1 MTGQPQ
7 RSLARRT
14 LRNLLLGPY
23 HFATRSFFK
32 PFGILNKFRA
42 APYFIRNLTKYSRGN
57 RRPSFRFRLR
67 NLWYRSYDR
76 FSAAGTLTFH
86 YFYQD
91 LWAAQWLFDAGM
103 KEHVDVASRLD
114 GFIAHLLSFCRV
126 TYVDIRPT
134 ALNWTNFEFRA
145 GTITDMPFAGNS
157 VSSLS
162 SLHVIEHVGLGR
174 YGDPVD
180 PLGYVHAAEELIR
193 VLKPGGTLL
202 LGTPVGQEALYFD
215 AHRVFDP
222 QTIRD
227 AFRAL
232 DLLEFSVI
240 NDRNE
245 LLRNVSLDAGR
256 PWDHGCGLYVF
267 RKPERTA

>member
-1 MTGQPQ
+1 MMMQPWGTV
-7 RSLARRT
+7 ARRIVRKV
-14 LRNLLLGPY
+14 LRPPY
-23 HFATRSFFK
+23 RFLTRSFFEPSDLVRK
-32 PFGILNKFRA
+32 VCA
-42 APYFIRNLTKYSRGN
+42 APYFIRNLAQYIRA
-57 RRPSFRFRLR
+57 RPKASLRFRLR
-67 NLWYRSYDR
+67 NLWYRAHDR
-76 FSAAGTLTFH
+76 FANAGTLTFH

-114 GFIAHLLSFCRV
+114 GFIAHLLLFCRV
-126 TYVDIRPT
+126 TYVDIRPI
-134 ALNWTNFEFRA
+134 AINWENFNFRP
-145 GTITDMPFAGNS
+145 GTITDLPFPRNS
-157 VSSLS
+157 VPSLS

-174 YGDPVD
+174 YGDPID
-180 PLGYVHAAEELIR
+180 PLGYVRAAEELIR

-227 AFRAL
+227 VFAVL
-232 DLLEFSVI
+232 DLVEFSVI

-245 LLRNVSLDAGR
+245 LLRHVSIDAGR
-256 PWDHGCGLYVF
+256 PWSHGCGLYVF
-267 RKPERTA
+267 RKPRLAA

>member
-1 MTGQPQ
+1 MTEPKQK
-7 RSLARRT
+7 SLARRFARKW
-14 LRNLLLGPY
+14 LWWPY
-23 HFATRSFFK
+23 QFMTRSFFE
-32 PFGILNKFRA
+32 PFGILNKFRG
-42 APYFIRNLTKYSRGN
+42 APYFVRNLAKYSRGN
-57 RRPSFRFRLR
+57 PKKTFRFRLR
-67 NLWYRSYDR
+67 DLWYRSYDR
-76 FSAAGTLTFH
+76 FSAAGSLTFH

-91 LWAAQWLFDAGM
+91 LWASQWLFDRGV

-114 GFIAHLLSFCRV
+114 GFIAHLLPFCKV
-126 TYVDIRPT
+126 TYVDIRPIDVD
-134 ALNWTNFEFRA
+134 WTNFAFRA
-145 GTITDMPFAGNS
+145 GTITEMPFADNS
-157 VSSLS
+157 VESLS

-180 PLGYVHAAEELIR
+180 PVGYVKAAEELMR

-227 AFRAL
+227 AFAKL
-232 DLLEFSVI
+232 DLIEFSVI

-267 RKPERTA
+267 RKPELAA